1 MENSN
6 PKPKLTIEEKY
17 ERLRIQRLNAVLKWN
32 NSNRDRVQVYQKR
45 YLEKNRDKAISYT
58 KNHLKDEKNKEAY
71 KEYQAGYRITKRLR
85 QMPFF
90 GEEILY

>member
-1 MENSN
+1 MN
-6 PKPKLTIEEKY
+6 IAEKY
-17 ERLRIQRLNAVLKWN
+17 EKLRLQRLHAVKKWN
-32 NSNRDRVQVYQKR
+32 ANH
-45 YLEKNRDKAISYT
+45 RDKVNEYNRKYQAKLYAE
-58 KNHLKDEKNKEAY
+58 KKANKDPIDKIVNYKDKEAY